1 MNTQSKVFNDGGFS
15 TLTYD
20 PRTFGKSDGLPRQHI
35 NFEKQSEDVFD
46 AVTYA
51 TSLTPEVD
59 ANRIALREYQRLLCQ
74 EQLNFMVVYEC

>member
-1 MNTQSKVFNDGGFS
+1 MNTQSKNFNEGGFA

-35 NFEKQSEDVFD
+35 NFEKQWEDVFD

-51 TSLTPEVD
+51 TSLSPEVD
-59 ANRIALREYQRLLCQ
+59 ANRIALRKHN
-74 EQLNFMVVYEC
+74 QLFSPPRKKMKTLMTL